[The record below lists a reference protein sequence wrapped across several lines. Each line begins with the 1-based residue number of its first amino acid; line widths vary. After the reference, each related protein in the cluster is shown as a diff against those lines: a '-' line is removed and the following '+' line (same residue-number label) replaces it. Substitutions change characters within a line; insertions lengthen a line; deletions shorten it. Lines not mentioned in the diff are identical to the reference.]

1 MNKRLEKPMRNA
13 LITFLA
19 MFSFQE
25 VVAQPPALIPYQ
37 AIARDAA
44 GNAVLN
50 QNIGLRF
57 SIHDQTITGTIVWQ
71 EAQTVLSGP
80 LGVVVTS
87 LGSVSD
93 LSSVNWANGYKFLQV
108 EMDVTGG
115 TNYTEIGTQQMM
127 SVPYA
132 LYAATAG
139 NNTPGPQGPIGL
151 TGPQGSAG
159 ANGLN
164 SLIKTAIEPSGLN
177 CVNGGIKIETGL
189 DADSNGV
196 LDVSEIDSSQTQFLC
211 NPPSN
216 NSNTQTALGIGDYYD
231 GGLIGYILQPE
242 DVGYDQENVHGL
254 IVALNAIAPMTFGC
268 FGIFANSTGTELGQG
283 QNNTNTILS
292 ACNSPL
298 SAAYYCDNLIYNGK
312 TDWFLPSRQE
322 LEKISQFGSANISYP
337 FGSASYISS
346 TEVDANRIYIVTG
359 NGSVASSGNKQ
370 SNASVMPVR
379 YF

>member
-1 MNKRLEKPMRNA
+1 
-13 LITFLA
+13 
-19 MFSFQE
+19 
-25 VVAQPPALIPYQ
+25 V
-37 AIARDAA
+37 
-44 GNAVLN
+44 
-50 QNIGLRF
+50 
-57 SIHDQTITGTIVWQ
+57 
-71 EAQTVLSGP
+71 QTVLSSS
-80 LGVVVTS
+80 LGVIVTN

-93 LSSVNWANGYKFLQV
+93 LSVVNWANGSKFLQM

-115 TNYTEIGTQQMM
+115 TNYTDIGTQQML

-268 FGIFANSTGTELGQG
+268 FGIFANSTGTERGQG

-312 TDWFLPSRQE
+312 NDWFLPSRQE
-322 LEKISQFGSANISYP
+322 LQKICQFGSANISYP

-346 TEVDANRIYIVTG
+346 TEVDDTRIFIVS
-359 NGSVASSGNKQ
+359 GSAASASSGNKQ
-370 SNASVMPVR
+370 TNASVMPVR